1 MAIDKLVAVVTI
13 LASIPTSVLST
24 DSTEDHQIQSIFPS
38 DITECIDHLKSLLN
52 DVQLEAHLRA
62 VSCLKAN
69 ELIYSQCLTSEI
81 YPVIR
86 SNSPI
91 GLRQPIL
98 ILLTSLGP
106 YRLQQIPDADKEA
119 YENLW
124 RVKASYCGCEF
135 EYVL

>member
-1 MAIDKLVAVVTI
+1 MAIDKLVALVTI

-38 DITECIDHLKSLLN
+38 DISECIDHLKSVLN

-69 ELIYSQCLTSEI
+69 ELTYRQCFTREI
-81 YPVIR
+81 YPVIS

-91 GLRQPIL
+91 GGLQQTL
-98 ILLTSLGP
+98 MLLTSLGP
-106 YRLQQIPDADKEA
+106 YRLQQIPDADREA

-124 RVKASYCGCEF
+124 RERATMFGCVF
-135 EYVL
+135 